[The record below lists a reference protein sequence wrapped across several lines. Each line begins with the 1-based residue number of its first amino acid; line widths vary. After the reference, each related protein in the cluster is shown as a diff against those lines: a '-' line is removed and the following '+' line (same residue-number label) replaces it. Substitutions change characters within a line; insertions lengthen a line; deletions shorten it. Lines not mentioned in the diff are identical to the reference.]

1 MIVGHSPPGLERFAV
16 WSLAASLSSLAF
28 SILLAVV
35 SLAAFIRYGALRSRL
50 GLPLVLLILFSFVSR
65 LVTTSTSLFDLHAA
79 LDQLALL
86 GVIVAL
92 AGLRP
97 RIDDLR
103 VLGFFGVVVAGYSI
117 VFGLLKPANALVP
130 APAGATS
137 GTTKAIIGD
146 LVLAGP
152 MSHANSL
159 GIFLAL
165 TFPFIGLWRKT
176 SQRLAGSLLLIVV
189 SVLSASRTAL
199 IAIALVVLYY
209 LACRA
214 LLDLR
219 RRAMASFVLLVTGS
233 LVCIIPWV
241 VKDPQ
246 AFSMRG
252 TVWQGSLSAWQT
264 HGSLI
269 FGLGPYW
276 DPNAPR
282 TFAAL
287 GADRASGHNLMV
299 QWLVTGG
306 IFQFLIG
313 LVLLILL
320 AKRAIRYDPAFR
332 VPTMAGF
339 LIGFLIVSVS
349 EFVLAFAVSSQLFI
363 PTVFVFA
370 SLLAGN
376 YPDSEQTS
384 ARPGRS
390 TELDRPRWSAR

>member
-1 MIVGHSPPGLERFAV
+1 LDM
-16 WSLAASLSSLAF
+16 
-28 SILLAVV
+28 
-35 SLAAFIRYGALRSRL
+35 
-50 GLPLVLLILFSFVSR
+50 
-65 LVTTSTSLFDLHAA
+65 HAA

-92 AGLRP
+92 AALRP
-97 RIDDLR
+97 RMDDLR

-117 VFGLLKPANALVP
+117 VFGLLKPANAVMPTP
-130 APAGATS
+130 ASATS
-137 GTTKAIIGD
+137 GTTKALIGD

-199 IAIALVVLYY
+199 IAIACVMLYY

-219 RRAMASFVLLVTGS
+219 RRAIAGLVLLVTGS
-233 LVCIIPWV
+233 LVGVIPWV

-276 DPNAPR
+276 DPNATR
-282 TFAAL
+282 SFAAL

-306 IFQFLIG
+306 LLQFLIG
-313 LVLLILL
+313 LVLFLLL
-320 AKRAIRYDPAFR
+320 AKRALRCDPTLR
-332 VPTMAGF
+332 VPAMTGF
-339 LIGFLIVSVS
+339 LLGFLIVSVT
-349 EFVLAFAVSSQLFI
+349 EFVLAFAVSSQLFM
-363 PTVFVFA
+363 PTVFCFA
-370 SLLAGN
+370 TLLAGD
-376 YPDSEQTS
+376 YPDSEQ

-390 TELDRPRWSAR
+390 SLNSIARRRR